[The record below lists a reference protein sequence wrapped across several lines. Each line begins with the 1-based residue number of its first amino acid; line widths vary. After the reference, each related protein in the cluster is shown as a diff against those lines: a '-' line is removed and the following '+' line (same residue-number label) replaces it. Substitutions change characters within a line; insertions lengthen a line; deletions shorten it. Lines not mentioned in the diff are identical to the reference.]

1 MPLLSKQHS
10 IGWEDHLWRIQFFL
24 QFFSSLIFS
33 WPWEIFCILTKTHW
47 QDCWNCNPC
56 ILRNLLRNTEFFFD
70 EHSYMVKSSIL
81 NFSEVL
87 LGTRQEVFSFLA
99 KKVRVVKTVFSFCH
113 NRRFL
118 WKATVFKS
126 FFGFWLCSFLVRRFI
141 AFSRKKVRG
150 VC

>member
-56 ILRNLLRNTEFFFD
+56 ILRNLLRNTEFFLMNILIWLNLLSRTSAKFFWALGK
-70 EHSYMVKSSIL
+70 KSLS
-81 NFSEVL
+81 FWPK
-87 LGTRQEVFSFLA
+87 RQGCQNCIPFV
-99 KKVRVVKTVFSFCH
+99 

-126 FFGFWLCSFLVRRFI
+126 LIVVRY
-141 AFSRKKVRG
+141 VR
-150 VC
+150 